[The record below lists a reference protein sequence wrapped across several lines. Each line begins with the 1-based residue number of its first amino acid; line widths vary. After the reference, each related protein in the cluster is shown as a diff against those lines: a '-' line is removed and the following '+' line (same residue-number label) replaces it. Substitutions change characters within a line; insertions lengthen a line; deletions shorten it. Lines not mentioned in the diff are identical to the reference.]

1 MVQQERRIYE
11 FGPFQLDP
19 GQPLLRRQGQPL
31 HLTPKAL
38 QTLCVLIENR
48 GRVVEKEELL
58 QRVWPGTFVEEST
71 LAQNIFTLRRL
82 LGENEAGAQYIE
94 TVPKRGYRFI
104 VPVRVTLA
112 PDPPDVDTPGPGGNA
127 VRRGRVWA
135 GVGLAVIL
143 ILAGGAG
150 ILRSSILRRGFQPA
164 SRSMLV
170 VLPVENL
177 SGDSG
182 LDYLTDG
189 LTEEII
195 AQLGSLNPK
204 QLGVIARTSSMAYR
218 KTTKTV
224 AEIGRELNVDYVV
237 ESSLR
242 RNGDQIR
249 FTTQLI
255 RTSDQTHL
263 WAHSYERALANNLG
277 LQAELANA
285 IAEEVRISLSPAKSQ
300 HTPTADAYDAFIQG
314 RFHFNKRTPKEVET
328 AIDYFRRAIVLD
340 PDFAPAYLGLA
351 DAYSLLGNMREEPPQ
366 KVAQQTKDSLLKALA
381 LDNSLASAH
390 ASLAWIL
397 ANVDWNW
404 SASEKEFQKALELG
418 PNDAGIHHRY
428 AVYLAGLGRTAE
440 AISEIRLA
448 RQLDPLS
455 PVLRTSAGWILLRG
469 RSPDAAM
476 SECRNALDLDPAF
489 VRAHLCLGE
498 AYEQKGQLD
507 LAASEFLQGRT
518 LAGDSPENVGA
529 LRKALS
535 QGGYSGYFQERLQ
548 QLSKN
553 SQTRYVSPYDFADIC
568 VRLGRNQEA
577 LQWLEAAYRERSPYL
592 TNIQVEP
599 RLDPLRQDPRF
610 RVIVQGVGLNTVSI
624 DKKGEVKKAPVL

>member
-1 MVQQERRIYE
+1 MLQQERRIYE

-19 GQPLLRRQGQPL
+19 DEPLLRHQGKPL

-38 QTLCVLIENR
+38 QTLCVLIENQ

-58 QRVWPGTFVEEST
+58 HRVWPDTFVEEST
-71 LAQNIFTLRRL
+71 LAQNVFTLRKQ
-82 LGENEAGAQYIE
+82 LGEDDSGAQYIE

-112 PDPPDVDTPGPGGNA
+112 PITSDIELLSARPN
-127 VRRGRVWA
+127 RRLRWRVWT
-135 GVGLAVIL
+135 GLGLAFV
-143 ILAGGAG
+143 LAIGVL
-150 ILRSSILRRGFQPA
+150 ILRSAIPRRSSPPV
-164 SRSMLV
+164 SRSMLA

-182 LDYLTDG
+182 LDYLADG

-242 RNGDQIR
+242 KNGDEVR

-255 RTSDQTHL
+255 RTADQTHL
-263 WAHSYERALANNLG
+263 WAHSYERALANTLG

-285 IAEEVRISLSPAKSQ
+285 IADEVRISLSTTKPQ
-300 HTPTADAYDAFIQG
+300 HIPPADAYDAFIQG
-314 RFHFNKRTPKEVET
+314 RFHFNKRTPKEVEI
-328 AIDYFRRAIVLD
+328 AIDCYRRAIARD

-351 DAYSLLGNMREEPPQ
+351 DSYSLLGNMREEPPQ
-366 KVAQQTKDSLLKALA
+366 KIAQEAKDSLLKALS

-404 SASEKEFQKALELG
+404 SASEKEYEKALALG
-418 PNDAGIHHRY
+418 PNDAGVHHRY
-428 AVYLAGLGRTAE
+428 AVYLAGLGRTPE
-440 AISEIRLA
+440 AVTQIRLA

-455 PVLRTSAGWILLRG
+455 PVLRTSTGWILLRG
-469 RSPDAAM
+469 RAPDTALT
-476 SECRNALDLDPAF
+476 ECRNALDLDPAF

-507 LAASEFLQGRT
+507 IAVSEFLQGRI
-518 LAGDSPENVGA
+518 LAGEPAENVEA
-529 LRKALS
+529 LRKALA
-535 QGGYSGYFQERLQ
+535 QAGYSGYFQERLK
-548 QLSKN
+548 QLTKN
-553 SQTRYVSPYDFADIC
+553 SQTRYVSPYDFADIY
-568 VRLGRNQEA
+568 VRLGRSQEA
-577 LQWLEAAYRERSPYL
+577 IQWLEAAYREHSPYL

-599 RLDPLRQDPRF
+599 RLDPLREDPRF
-610 RVIVQGVGLNTVSI
+610 RAIVQGLGLNNVNVEKQPLPSGT
-624 DKKGEVKKAPVL
+624 PTL